1 MTPGGAPVNFLR
13 PFRAHAREFRG
24 FMAGKT
30 LIGLDMGS
38 RFIKALQLTAEGDIF
53 KITEFGVA
61 EVPSP
66 EAEPDV
72 LKGLLQRKRGFKG
85 KRSALGVSGRS
96 VFVRYVP
103 MGVMSDQELVNAAR
117 YELGKYIPIEVDE
130 VIHDCQKLEEPQPG
144 ATEMKVVL
152 VAARRAYIDS
162 KIAILESTDVYP
174 NMIDVE
180 CFALANAY
188 ELTSSLTPGGAQ
200 DRTIAIVDLGASKS
214 NVVMISKK
222 ACQFTRE
229 FYKGG
234 DDLTDVLSKKLS
246 MEPKDAESMKRQPDQ
261 NMDKIRSSIEDGIED
276 ICQDVKISI
285 DFFENQQENQVE
297 EVLLTGGSANT
308 PGMTEA
314 MERMTQKPV
323 RLWNPIE
330 KMPMELDPESDAE
343 LKQYAFQSAI
353 ALGLAARVV
362 G

>member
-1 MTPGGAPVNFLR
+1 MPA
-13 PFRAHAREFRG
+13 
-24 FMAGKT
+24 KT
-30 LIGLDMGS
+30 LIGLDMGG
-38 RFIKALQLTAEGDIF
+38 RFIKALQLTSDGDNV
-53 KITEFGVA
+53 KISEFGIA

-66 EAEPDV
+66 DAVPDV

-144 ATEMKVVL
+144 ANEMKVVL
-152 VAARRAYIDS
+152 VAARRAYVDS
-162 KIAILESTDVYP
+162 QIAILESTDVYP
-174 NMIDVE
+174 NLIDVE

-188 ELTSSLTPGGAQ
+188 ELSGSLTPEGFG
-200 DRTIAIVDLGASKS
+200 DKTVAIVDVGASKS
-214 NVVMISKK
+214 NVVMISKR

-246 MEPKDAESMKRQPDQ
+246 IEPKDAEAMKRKPDQ
-261 NMDKIRSSIEDGIED
+261 NMDKIRSSIEDAIED

-285 DFFENQQENQVE
+285 DFFENQQDNQVE
-297 EVLLTGGSANT
+297 EILLTGGSAGT
-308 PGMTEA
+308 PGMSEA
-314 MERMTQKPV
+314 MERMTTKSV

-330 KMPMELDPESDAE
+330 RMPMEMDAE
-343 LKQYAFQSAI
+343 SEAELRACAYQSAI
-353 ALGLAARVV
+353 ALGLAARVN